1 MAQSVE
7 ELLVEYNG
15 LLKGHFCLTS
25 GLHSDTYFQCAKL
38 YEHPKAVEELG
49 KKLAQK
55 LTDIE
60 FDTII
65 SPAIGAIIIGYET
78 AKQAGK
84 RFLFVERKDSVLQ
97 LRRDYRLKKD
107 EKVIILED
115 VITTART
122 IKETTEAIKEFE
134 PEIIG
139 VASIVDRTNGKTDY
153 NITSLLQVSPVT
165 YAAEN
170 CPLCKKNIPLVKP
183 GSREGVQNA
192 PHRVLKVTEGSKHV

>member
-1 MAQSVE
+1 MTDSIEKLLE
-7 ELLVEYNG
+7 ENNG

-38 YEHPKAVEELG
+38 YENPQVVEKLG
-49 KKLAQK
+49 KGLAEKLA
-55 LTDIE
+55 DIE

-84 RFLFVERKDSVLQ
+84 RFLFVERKDGVLQ
-97 LRRDYRLKKD
+97 LRRDYRLAKG

-122 IKETTEAIKEFE
+122 INETKEAIKDFE
-134 PEIIG
+134 PEIAG

-153 NITSLLQVSPVT
+153 DITSLLQVSPVT
-165 YAAEN
+165 YKPEN
-170 CPLCKKNIPLVKP
+170 CPLCAEGVELVKP
-183 GSREGVQNA
+183 GSRENKVAQVGGKNA
-192 PHRVLKVTEGSKHV
+192 

>member
-1 MAQSVE
+1 MNIEQ
-7 ELLVEYNG
+7 LLIDNNG

-38 YEHPKAVEELG
+38 YENPEVVEKLG
-49 KKLAQK
+49 KELAQK
-55 LTDIE
+55 LAGID

-84 RFLFVERKDSVLQ
+84 RFLFVERKEGVLQ
-97 LRRDYRLKKD
+97 LRRDYKLKKG

-122 IKETTEAIKEFE
+122 IDETTEAIKDFE
-134 PEIIG
+134 PEFVG
-139 VASIVDRTNGKTDY
+139 VACIVDRTNGQKGY
-153 NITSLLQVSPVT
+153 PITSLLQVSPIT
-165 YAAEN
+165 YNPDN
-170 CPLCKKNIPLVKP
+170 CPLCEEGIALVKP
-183 GSREGVQNA
+183 GSREKINV
-192 PHRVLKVTEGSKHV
+192 

>member
-1 MAQSVE
+1 MKDIE
-7 ELLVEYNG
+7 ILLEDNNG

-38 YEHPKAVEELG
+38 YENPQVVEKLGTELA
-49 KKLAQK
+49 KKL
-55 LTDIE
+55 DGIE

-65 SPAIGAIIIGYET
+65 SPAIGAMIIGYET

-84 RFLFVERKDSVLQ
+84 RFLFVERKDGILQ
-97 LRRDYRLKKD
+97 LRRDYRLTKG

-122 IKETTEAIKEFE
+122 INETIEAIKGFE

-139 VASIVDRTNGKTDY
+139 VASIVDRTNQKTDY
-153 NITSLLQVSPVT
+153 KITSLLQVSPVT
-165 YAAEN
+165 HDPEN
-170 CPLCKKNIPLVKP
+170 CPLCKENIPLVKP
-183 GSREGVQNA
+183 GSRIEEKTNA
-192 PHRVLKVTEGSKHV
+192 

>member
-1 MAQSVE
+1 MTNIEQ
-7 ELLVEYNG
+7 LLTENNG

-38 YEHPKAVEELG
+38 YENPQVVETLGKELA
-49 KKLAQK
+49 KKLAN
-55 LTDIE
+55 IE

-78 AKQAGK
+78 AKQAKK
-84 RFLFVERKDSVLQ
+84 RFLFVERKEGVLQ
-97 LRRDYRLKKD
+97 LRRDYKLAKG

-122 IKETTEAIKEFE
+122 IKETNTAIEEFE
-134 PEIIG
+134 PDVIG

-165 YAAEN
+165 YDPEN
-170 CPLCKKNIPLVKP
+170 CPLCQENMLLVKP
-183 GSREGVQNA
+183 GSRGEN
-192 PHRVLKVTEGSKHV
+192 KCKI

>member
-1 MAQSVE
+1 MTENIEKILE
-7 ELLVEYNG
+7 ENDG

-38 YEHPKAVEELG
+38 YENPQVVEKLG
-49 KKLAQK
+49 KALAEKLK
-55 LTDIE
+55 NVE
-60 FDTII
+60 FDTIV

-84 RFLFVERKDSVLQ
+84 RNLFVERKDGVLA
-97 LRRDYRLKKD
+97 LRRSYELKKG

-122 IKETTEAIKEFE
+122 INETRDAIKEFE

-139 VASIVDRTNGKTDY
+139 VACIVDRTCGKTDY
-153 NITSLLQVSPVT
+153 SITSLLQVNPIT
-165 YAAEN
+165 HTPED
-170 CPLCKKNIPLVKP
+170 CPLCAAGVELVKP
-183 GSREGVQNA
+183 GSRGG
-192 PHRVLKVTEGSKHV
+192 K